1 VGYSLPC
8 LNVVKAARLSGL
20 GSKKIKERDMPQ
32 FVMTYLGGN
41 PPSTPEEGQKHFAEY
56 QQWLGSLGD
65 AAVSPMNPFK
75 NTHVVKPDGSVTQG
89 SGVAMTGYTIVEAD
103 DMEAA
108 LEMAKSCP
116 FLGIDGTLEVSELV
130 QMG

>member
-1 VGYSLPC
+1 
-8 LNVVKAARLSGL
+8 
-20 GSKKIKERDMPQ
+20 MPQ

-41 PPSTPEEGQKHFAEY
+41 PPATPEEGKKHFAEY

-75 NTHVVKPDGSVTQG
+75 NTHVVKPDGSVSQG
-89 SGVAMTGYTIVEAD
+89 SSIAMTGYTIVEAS
-103 DMEAA
+103 DMDAA
-108 LEMAKSCP
+108 LEMAKGCP
-116 FLGIDGTLEVSELV
+116 FLAIDGTLEVSELV